1 MSASWDIVAS
11 FFTDGIIPKG
21 EYIHM
26 ILIIGVCV
34 VALWRARKMVS
45 DI

>member
-1 MSASWDIVAS
+1 MSWDVVVS
-11 FFTDGIIPKG
+11 YFSTGFIPKG
-21 EYIHM
+21 EYAYM
-26 ILIIGVCV
+26 IIIIGLCA